1 LTRLKLP
8 LKARRCLALI
18 FLSALFALAAI
29 LVFIRRPG
37 HSLAFDTL
45 HPRTQQ
51 ALLELGV
58 EPGRVAQG
66 LGLAPAS
73 AGIHGID
80 GWVERRPYCA
90 AFDLDVSDRT
100 PAQTPALLHRLRGA
114 GLVCWWRVPGVS
126 FPVATRLGIE
136 TGAHV
141 HGLDPFVPHKRRLE
155 LQVRDYLAGNNG
167 IEVGRYAHRADPPA
181 ACPQTAAERDTLR
194 RLLTKVP
201 GQGRHRV

>member
-1 LTRLKLP
+1 MALT
-8 LKARRCLALI
+8 A
-18 FLSALFALAAI
+18 
-29 LVFIRRPG
+29 G
-37 HSLAFDTL
+37 W
-45 HPRTQQ
+45 
-51 ALLELGV
+51 
-58 EPGRVAQG
+58 
-66 LGLAPAS
+66 S
-73 AGIHGID
+73 AGRTAPRST
-80 GWVERRPYCA
+80 WTS
-90 AFDLDVSDRT
+90 SDRT